1 LGLGNIYTYNQ
12 DNQRQGSG
20 NSYDANGNVSAE
32 ASGPSFAYNSRN
44 QTSSVTPAGGSAT
57 VFGWLGAG
65 QNELM
70 SDGSTALHYGR
81 LGLQWHYDGANT
93 DYYTRTPDG
102 RLAGIIKNTGGTPSS
117 RYPLFDQLGSVTA
130 QTDSSGAVA
139 RSYTYTP
146 YGVQAATGGSAWDDT
161 IGYAGG
167 AQTTSAGLIHFGQR
181 LYDPNTSR
189 WTQMDPRGPLSQD
202 YEYAGDDPI
211 NAVDPSGRDVIET
224 IVTGVGAAV
233 TCATA
238 EVVATAGLCIG
249 EAGRF
254 GYDVGI
260 DISPKIKPSPGRI
273 RTPALRTPGYTRSG
287 GHCSESSI
295 EAGTCYGNQ

>member
-1 LGLGNIYTYNQ
+1 LGPGNTYTYNQ

-189 WTQMDPRGPLSQD
+189 WTQMDPVDPLSQD
-202 YEYAGDDPI
+202 YSYAGDDPI
-211 NAVDPSGRDVIET
+211 NLTDSNGMMPQGPPWKDEGFCSATGGRARKLLAFCVKTYDSLDEYETPTEEVDP
-224 IVTGVGAAV
+224 
-233 TCATA
+233 
-238 EVVATAGLCIG
+238 G
-249 EAGRF
+249 E
-254 GYDVGI
+254 
-260 DISPKIKPSPGRI
+260 
-273 RTPALRTPGYTRSG
+273 
-287 GHCSESSI
+287 GH
-295 EAGTCYGNQ
+295 YR